1 MTAPVNGAG
10 GVSPL
15 PPTAIPAPVR
25 QPAPAQSP
33 DRTDNSGGTGGVSA
47 PSFADQLRH
56 SSGGVEFSKHAL
68 ERLQRRG
75 IDTNAATMRR
85 LEHGIELAAGKNA
98 RNAVVMVDDK
108 AFVVAVKNRTVITAI
123 DDAHMRQHVFTNID
137 SAVIA

>member
-10 GVSPL
+10 GLSPL
-15 PPTAIPAPVR
+15 PPTAVPAPVR
-25 QPAPAQSP
+25 QPAPPQTP
-33 DRTDNSGGTGGVSA
+33 GQTGGNGGTGGVSA
-47 PSFADQLRH
+47 PSFADQLQR

-68 ERLQRRG
+68 DRLQRRG
-75 IDTNAATMRR
+75 IDTNAPTMRR
-85 LEHGIELAAGKNA
+85 LEHGIDLAASKNA

-108 AFVVAVKNRTVITAI
+108 AFVVSVKNRTVITAI